1 MRRSH
6 LLPPA
11 VAIAVGS
18 SLVPARAATPARL
31 VALAYALALSA
42 ESARIGRRGAGRE
55 AAWLPA
61 VFVSMHL
68 AWGAGFL
75 LGSARFGV
83 PVAAIRLAL
92 HPR

>member
-6 LLPPA
+6 LLPPL
-11 VAIAVGS
+11 VAIAVGG
-18 SLVPARAATPARL
+18 SLVPVRAGTPSRL
-31 VALAYALALSA
+31 AAVAYALAVSA

-75 LGSARFGV
+75 LGCARFGV

-92 HPR
+92 RAR